1 MQLYC
6 LYPQGYAI
14 IMVELP
20 KVMNVSVTTDS
31 IIGNDTTLIGQIATI
46 TNLYYL
52 SYFRKL
58 MAVYNV
64 DRVV

>member
-1 MQLYC
+1 
-6 LYPQGYAI
+6 
-14 IMVELP
+14 MVELP

-52 SYFRKL
+52 SYFCKL